1 MALGAV
7 NSQRTSAVYVRSQS
21 DMTATDISPTLLAD
35 LPEELRSIL
44 ASPEKVAKLRSLLA
58 PKSQRK
64 LVSASQV
71 PSFPFADLPGYVAK
85 LLSGK
90 RPSPAAS
97 LRDYTWQTEIRE
109 HLKASGLPER
119 FWFEVERWH
128 PKQKKVF
135 DACKSRLTGVG
146 AIIALV
152 GPRGTGKTTIAA
164 QLVID
169 RAWDESRAIPCHR
182 RPPYRKLVSLVSKLK
197 PVYSDFGSIQAEE
210 LRRYMQDFCKLHP
223 LVILD
228 ETGECEDMRCKDR
241 LLTDILDRRYSH
253 RNDTVLI
260 SNQTFESFTQ
270 TVNPSTLSRLEE
282 HGEIIVC
289 DWPSFRSKPALKP
302 FAVHESK
309 VA

>member
-1 MALGAV
+1 MSTTTL
-7 NSQRTSAVYVRSQS
+7 QRPSFVS
-21 DMTATDISPTLLAD
+21 TL
-35 LPEELRSIL
+35 E
-44 ASPEKVAKLRSLLA
+44 
-58 PKSQRK
+58 
-64 LVSASQV
+64 V
-71 PSFPFADLPGYVAK
+71 PSFPFADLPAAVGR

-90 RPSPAAS
+90 KPNSPKE
-97 LRDYTWQTEIRE
+97 LREYTWRTEVRE
-109 HLKASGLPER
+109 HLRASGLPDR
-119 FWFEVERWH
+119 FHFEVQRWH
-128 PKQKKVF
+128 PKQRKVF

-152 GPRGTGKTTIAA
+152 GPRGTGKTTVAA
-164 QLVID
+164 QLIID
-169 RAWDESRAIPCHR
+169 RAWDESRVIPCHR
-182 RPPYRKLVSLVSKLK
+182 RPPYRKLVSLIAKLK
-197 PVYSDFGSIQAEE
+197 AVYSDFGSIQAEE
-210 LRRYMQDFCKLHP
+210 LRRYMEDFCKLHP

-270 TVNPSTLSRLEE
+270 TTNPSTLSRLEE

-289 DWPSFRSKPALKP
+289 DWPSFRMKPAVRLL
-302 FAVHESK
+302 AAHESR